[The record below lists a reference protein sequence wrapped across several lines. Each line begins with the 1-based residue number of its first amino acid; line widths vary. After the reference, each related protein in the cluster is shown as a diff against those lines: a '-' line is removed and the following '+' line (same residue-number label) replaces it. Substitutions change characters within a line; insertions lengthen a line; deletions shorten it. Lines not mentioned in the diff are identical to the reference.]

1 VEKQPKSKQALGF
14 ASFQHLLSK
23 KVLENCV
30 GLCKNTMC
38 TLSASW
44 HEASKSGNA
53 AVFLHFCNLKEV
65 DEDGNL
71 PIAGSKKK
79 VRT

>member
-1 VEKQPKSKQALGF
+1 MSKMTGT
-14 ASFQHLLSK
+14 HSK
-23 KVLENCV
+23 PATRR
-30 GLCKNTMC
+30 G
-38 TLSASW
+38 TLSAPW
-44 HEASKSGNA
+44 HEATKSGNA

-71 PIAGSKKK
+71 PIAGNKKK